1 MRSGGTRRKLK
12 DGSRVMPV
20 VDTEVLFALSPN
32 DPKHPQALR
41 ILNSREDLGVADT
54 SLMEFQI
61 VLRGRGR
68 SLMET
73 RQALLALNRLL
84 QEHHVEEV
92 KTIDTAT
99 LSLQCEIELKHRL
112 SYFDS
117 LIAASAFHVD
127 GKVVSDDRAF
137 DRVLELERIPLK

>member
-1 MRSGGTRRKLK
+1 
-12 DGSRVMPV
+12 MPV

-32 DPKHPQALR
+32 DPKHSQALR
-41 ILNSREDLGVADT
+41 ILNSRADLDVADAG
-54 SLMEFQI
+54 LMEFQI

-68 SLMET
+68 NLMET

-99 LSLQCEIELKHRL
+99 LSLQCEIEFKHRL

-117 LIAASAFHVD
+117 L
-127 GKVVSDDRAF
+127 
-137 DRVLELERIPLK
+137 